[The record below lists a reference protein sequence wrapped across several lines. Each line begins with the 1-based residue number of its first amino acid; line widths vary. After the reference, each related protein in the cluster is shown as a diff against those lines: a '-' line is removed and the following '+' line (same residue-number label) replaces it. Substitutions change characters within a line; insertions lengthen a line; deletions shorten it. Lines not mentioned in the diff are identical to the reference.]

1 MRFSALLLSG
11 LLLGLTAQGQTIQRC
26 AADEVYAHEVARDP
40 QREAF
45 RAETEAEMQRVQQL
59 GMPESVVHQI
69 PVVFH
74 VMHYD
79 QGDNISEAQ
88 ILSALQI
95 LNEDMR
101 RTNPDT
107 GNLRALFKGVAADME
122 VEFVLANKGP
132 NGECTNGINR
142 QWSPNSLKANNAI
155 KSELNW
161 PNTKYLNIWV
171 VRTIELTGIT
181 PGSIVLGYSAFPYN
195 GIPVTQDGIVIR
207 HDHLGNV
214 GTAAGTRHRTLTH
227 EVGHYLNL
235 YHTFQNGCGFG
246 DQCADTPPVVSASS
260 GCNAAQNSCSTDSPD
275 LVDMIENYMDYT
287 NDACMNT
294 FTLNQKARAKAV
306 LNSPVLRG
314 NLTTAANLLAT
325 GVTGTLSCSPVADFE
340 LTRSLLCAGDALTF
354 EDYSAYLGN
363 PIYHWNVLDV
373 NNQVVHHTTTQNPS
387 LVMANPGQYTVSLT
401 IQASNG
407 SNTMNKPLALTVRPA
422 AGTTYS
428 PWFIGTMEDP
438 LPNADWTTT
447 TFADSSYWR
456 RTTVAS
462 KQGSASYLFQNHKL
476 PAGGEVSSLIAGPIA
491 FANTGTLNLRF
502 AHAFVRRAASNND
515 QLKVFVSSD
524 CGATWQL
531 ARLIPAFQLGINGAV
546 TTPYVPAPAD
556 WKYTIIN
563 LASLGLQGAGDLMI
577 RFSMV
582 SGGGNN
588 LYLDD
593 VQLTTTLG
601 EDELAAPSMWVQPNP
616 SRGGATLVG
625 AEGRVRITDLSGRVV
640 AELTAN
646 GEATLPELSAGT
658 YMLHTAAGVLRWMV
672 L

>member
-1 MRFSALLLSG
+1 
-11 LLLGLTAQGQTIQRC
+11 
-26 AADEVYAHEVARDP
+26 
-40 QREAF
+40 
-45 RAETEAEMQRVQQL
+45 
-59 GMPESVVHQI
+59 
-69 PVVFH
+69 
-74 VMHYD
+74 
-79 QGDNISEAQ
+79 
-88 ILSALQI
+88 
-95 LNEDMR
+95 
-101 RTNPDT
+101 
-107 GNLRALFKGVAADME
+107 
-122 VEFVLANKGP
+122 
-132 NGECTNGINR
+132 
-142 QWSPNSLKANNAI
+142 
-155 KSELNW
+155 
-161 PNTKYLNIWV
+161 
-171 VRTIELTGIT
+171 
-181 PGSIVLGYSAFPYN
+181 
-195 GIPVTQDGIVIR
+195 
-207 HDHLGNV
+207 
-214 GTAAGTRHRTLTH
+214 
-227 EVGHYLNL
+227 
-235 YHTFQNGCGFG
+235 
-246 DQCADTPPVVSASS
+246 
-260 GCNAAQNSCSTDSPD
+260 
-275 LVDMIENYMDYT
+275 
-287 NDACMNT
+287 
-294 FTLNQKARAKAV
+294 
-306 LNSPVLRG
+306 
-314 NLTTAANLLAT
+314 
-325 GVTGTLSCSPVADFE
+325 
-340 LTRSLLCAGDALTF
+340 
-354 EDYSAYLGN
+354 
-363 PIYHWNVLDV
+363 VLDA

-456 RTTVAS
+456 RTTLAS
-462 KQGSASYLFQNHKL
+462 KQGVASYMFQNHKL

-491 FANTGTLNLRF
+491 FPNTGTLNLRF

-531 ARLIPAFQLGINGAV
+531 ARLIPAFQLGISGAV

-556 WKYTIIN
+556 WKYTSIN
-563 LASLGLQGAGDLMI
+563 LASLGLQGAGDLMV

-625 AEGRVRITDLSGRVV
+625 AEGRVRITDLSGRTV
-640 AELTAN
+640 AELTAD

-658 YMLHTAAGVLRWMV
+658 YVLHTATGVLRWVV

>member
-195 GIPVTQDGIVIR
+195 GIPVT
-207 HDHLGNV
+207 
-214 GTAAGTRHRTLTH
+214 
-227 EVGHYLNL
+227 
-235 YHTFQNGCGFG
+235 
-246 DQCADTPPVVSASS
+246 
-260 GCNAAQNSCSTDSPD
+260 
-275 LVDMIENYMDYT
+275 
-287 NDACMNT
+287 
-294 FTLNQKARAKAV
+294 
-306 LNSPVLRG
+306 
-314 NLTTAANLLAT
+314 
-325 GVTGTLSCSPVADFE
+325 
-340 LTRSLLCAGDALTF
+340 
-354 EDYSAYLGN
+354 
-363 PIYHWNVLDV
+363 
-373 NNQVVHHTTTQNPS
+373 
-387 LVMANPGQYTVSLT
+387 
-401 IQASNG
+401 
-407 SNTMNKPLALTVRPA
+407 
-422 AGTTYS
+422 
-428 PWFIGTMEDP
+428 
-438 LPNADWTTT
+438 
-447 TFADSSYWR
+447 
-456 RTTVAS
+456 
-462 KQGSASYLFQNHKL
+462 
-476 PAGGEVSSLIAGPIA
+476 
-491 FANTGTLNLRF
+491 
-502 AHAFVRRAASNND
+502 
-515 QLKVFVSSD
+515 
-524 CGATWQL
+524 
-531 ARLIPAFQLGINGAV
+531 
-546 TTPYVPAPAD
+546 
-556 WKYTIIN
+556 
-563 LASLGLQGAGDLMI
+563 
-577 RFSMV
+577 
-582 SGGGNN
+582 
-588 LYLDD
+588 
-593 VQLTTTLG
+593 
-601 EDELAAPSMWVQPNP
+601 
-616 SRGGATLVG
+616 
-625 AEGRVRITDLSGRVV
+625 
-640 AELTAN
+640 
-646 GEATLPELSAGT
+646 
-658 YMLHTAAGVLRWMV
+658 
-672 L
+672 